1 MIYNLAEY
9 IMTEK
14 PAETLYVN
22 ERRSISGA
30 TVPDRCLLLRETG
43 GPEGAWYPYTD
54 KSGQLLAR
62 DKSTPAARK
71 LIWDIYTLIQGKFGL
86 ILPAVTVG
94 GVVYPAIQTA
104 QLSFIQQPF
113 CLGDDGEGRTE
124 FTANFKIIYVRS
136 T

>member
-9 IMTEK
+9 LMIQF
-14 PAETLYVN
+14 PAETIYTN
-22 ERRSISGA
+22 ERRPIVPA
-30 TVPDRCLLLRETG
+30 TTVPDRCLLLRETG
-43 GPEGAWYPYTD
+43 GPEGPWYPYTE
-54 KSGQLLAR
+54 KSGQILAR
-62 DKSTPAARK
+62 DKSTPDARD
-71 LIWDIYTLIQGKFGL
+71 LIWDIYEYIQGIFGQ

-136 T
+136 